1 MCGRYTLTKPKKSIE
16 SHFQAALRMEEYR
29 ERYNIAPT
37 QVLPV
42 VVSPHDEREIEAMR
56 WGLIP
61 SWAKDTQSPLIN
73 ARAETIHEKPSF
85 RSSFKTRRCLV
96 PADGFYEWTKGEN
109 GKVPYRIY
117 LEGEG
122 LFAFAGIWSE
132 WGKGEDSIRSFAIIT
147 TEANSKLKSL
157 HHRMPVIL
165 DPENY
170 APWLGSSQK
179 DPVSLLNAYPPER
192 MAYHEVSLRVN
203 SPKNDDPE
211 CLTPV

>member
-16 SHFQAALRMEEYR
+16 SHFQATLRMEEYR

-42 VVSPHDEREIEAMR
+42 VVSPHDEREIEVMR

-122 LFAFAGIWSE
+122 LFVE
-132 WGKGEDSIRSFAIIT
+132 W
-147 TEANSKLKSL
+147 
-157 HHRMPVIL
+157 
-165 DPENY
+165 
-170 APWLGSSQK
+170 
-179 DPVSLLNAYPPER
+179 
-192 MAYHEVSLRVN
+192 
-203 SPKNDDPE
+203 
-211 CLTPV
+211 